1 MANYCS
7 KLKTMLK
14 CDNFFPKQ
22 QKNIVKEGKCNK
34 NEHNLG
40 IMLVVMWFI
49 IEHIVNQSSISQHFD
64 FNYLWNVKVNCKA
77 RLGTP

>member
-34 NEHNLG
+34 NENNLG
-40 IMLVVMWFI
+40 IMLVVM
-49 IEHIVNQSSISQHFD
+49 
-64 FNYLWNVKVNCKA
+64 
-77 RLGTP
+77 